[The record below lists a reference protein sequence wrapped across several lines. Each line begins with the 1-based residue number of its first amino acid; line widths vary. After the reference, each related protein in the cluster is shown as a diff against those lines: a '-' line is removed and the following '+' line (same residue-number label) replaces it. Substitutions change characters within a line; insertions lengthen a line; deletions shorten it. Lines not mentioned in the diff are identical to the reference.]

1 MECNVVDA
9 LIEIPLGSKNKYELD
24 KATGRIRLDRVLYAA
39 MIYPAE
45 YGIIENTLAPD
56 GDALDILVICSDP
69 TFPGCTVPARVLG
82 YLDMV
87 DNGKLDYKLIS
98 VVDCDPR
105 YADVQDLSDLSPF
118 VLKEIAN
125 FFANYKVL
133 QDIQVQVG
141 EYHPRE
147 DAMEIIR
154 QCRESYSQTSLVDKC
169 PSRA

>member
-1 MECNVVDA
+1 MSENIVHA

-24 KATGRIRLDRVLYAA
+24 EKTGRIMLDRVLYAA

-56 GDALDILVICSDP
+56 GDPLDILVICSEP

-82 YLDMV
+82 YLSMI

-105 YADVQDLSDLSPF
+105 YDDIHELKDLPSF
-118 VLKEIAN
+118 ILKEISN
-125 FFANYKVL
+125 FFQNYKVL
-133 QDIQVQVG
+133 QGVVVEVG
-141 EYHPRE
+141 EYHGKE
-147 DAMEIIR
+147 DAARIIA
-154 QCRESYSQTSLVDKC
+154 QCRKAFE
-169 PSRA
+169 AHE

>member
-1 MECNVVDA
+1 MENNVVDA

-24 KATGRIRLDRVLYAA
+24 KETGRIRLDRVLYAA

-45 YGIIENTLAPD
+45 YGVIENTLAPD

-87 DNGKLDYKLIS
+87 DGGKLDYKLIS

-105 YADVQDLSDLSPF
+105 YDSTRELGDLNPF

-133 QDIQVQVG
+133 QGVKVEVG
-141 EYHPRE
+141 SYHGRE
-147 DAMEIIR
+147 EAMDVIDR
-154 QCRESYSQTSLVDKC
+154 CRLAWEQSK
-169 PSRA
+169 

>member
-1 MECNVVDA
+1 MINNVVDA

-24 KATGRIRLDRVLYAA
+24 KATGRIRLDRVIYAA

-56 GDALDILVICSDP
+56 GDALDILVICNDP

-87 DNGKLDYKLIS
+87 DGGKLDYKLIS

-105 YADVQDLSDLSPF
+105 YDSVRELTDLSPF

-125 FFANYKVL
+125 FFSNYKVL
-133 QDIQVQVG
+133 QGIRVEVG
-141 EYHPRE
+141 EFHGKE
-147 DAMEIIR
+147 EAVEIIK
-154 QCRESYSQTSLVDKC
+154 QCRKAFEEK
-169 PSRA
+169 

>member
-1 MECNVVDA
+1 MDYNVVDA

-82 YLDMV
+82 YLDME
-87 DNGKLDYKLIS
+87 DGGKLDYKLIS

-105 YADVQDLSDLSPF
+105 YADIRNLSDLSPF

-133 QDIQVQVG
+133 QNIQVKVG

-147 DAMEIIR
+147 EAVQVIAR
-154 QCRESYSQTSLVDKC
+154 CRKAWEMQK
-169 PSRA
+169 A

>member
-1 MECNVVDA
+1 MNNVIDA

-24 KATGRIRLDRVLYAA
+24 KATGRIKLDRVLYAA

-56 GDALDILVICSDP
+56 GDALDILVICNDP

-82 YLDMV
+82 YLEMV
-87 DNGKLDYKLIS
+87 DGGKLDYKLIS

-105 YADVQDLSDLSPF
+105 YDSVQELEDLSPF

-125 FFANYKVL
+125 FFTNYKVL
-133 QDIQVQVG
+133 QGIKVEVG
-141 EYHPRE
+141 EYHGKE
-147 DAMEIIR
+147 EAIEVIE
-154 QCRESYSQTSLVDKC
+154 QCRKAYRPE
-169 PSRA
+169 

>member
-1 MECNVVDA
+1 MQKNVVEA

-24 KATGRIRLDRVLYAA
+24 KDTGRIRLDRVLYAA

-56 GDALDILVICSDP
+56 GDALDILVICSEP

-87 DNGKLDYKLIS
+87 DDGKLDYKLIS

-105 YADVQDLSDLSPF
+105 YDDIQTLEDLSPF

-133 QDIQVQVG
+133 QDVAVQVG
-141 EYHPRE
+141 EYHSRE
-147 DAMEIIR
+147 EAVRIID
-154 QCRESYSQTSLVDKC
+154 QCRAAWQTAK
-169 PSRA
+169 

>member
-1 MECNVVDA
+1 MMPGNVI
-9 LIEIPLGSKNKYELD
+9 LWIPLGSKNKYELD
-24 KATGRIRLDRVLYAA
+24 KATGRIRLDRVIYAA

-56 GDALDILVICSDP
+56 GDALDILVICNDP

-87 DNGKLDYKLIS
+87 DGGKLDYKLIS

-105 YADVQDLSDLSPF
+105 YDSVRELTDLSPF

-125 FFANYKVL
+125 FFSNYKVL
-133 QDIQVQVG
+133 QGIRVEVG
-141 EYHPRE
+141 EFHGKE
-147 DAMEIIR
+147 EAVEIIK
-154 QCRESYSQTSLVDKC
+154 QCRKAFEEK
-169 PSRA
+169 

>member
-1 MECNVVDA
+1 MAKNVVDA

-24 KATGRIRLDRVLYAA
+24 KETGRIRLDRVLYAA

-45 YGIIENTLAPD
+45 YGVIENTLAPD

-69 TFPGCTVPARVLG
+69 TFPGCIVPARVLG
-82 YLDMV
+82 YLDML
-87 DNGKLDYKLIS
+87 DGGKLDYKLIS

-105 YADVQDLSDLSPF
+105 YASVQNLSDLNPF

-133 QDIQVQVG
+133 QGIKVEVGDYHGKEEAMQVI
-141 EYHPRE
+141 E
-147 DAMEIIR
+147 
-154 QCRESYSQTSLVDKC
+154 QCKKAWENEK
-169 PSRA
+169 

>member
-1 MECNVVDA
+1 MDYPVVDA
-9 LIEIPLGSKNKYELD
+9 LIEIPLGSRNKYELD

-45 YGIIENTLAPD
+45 YGILENTLAPD

-87 DNGKLDYKLIS
+87 DGGKPDYKLIS

-105 YADVQDLSDLSPF
+105 YDSIRELSDLSPF

-133 QDIQVQVG
+133 QGIPVEVG
-141 EYHPRE
+141 SWHGRE
-147 DAMEIIR
+147 EAMAVIE
-154 QCRESYSQTSLVDKC
+154 QCRQAWQEKQ
-169 PSRA
+169 

>member
-1 MECNVVDA
+1 MKRVVDA
-9 LIEIPLGSKNKYELD
+9 LIEIPLGSKNKYEKD
-24 KATGRIRLDRVLYAA
+24 KVTGRIRLDRVLYAA

-45 YGIIENTLAPD
+45 YGVIEETLAPD
-56 GDALDILVICSDP
+56 GDELDILVICSDP

-105 YADVQDLSDLSPF
+105 YGSVRKLEHLDPF
-118 VLKEIAN
+118 LLKEIAN

-133 QDIQVQVG
+133 QGVKVEVG
-141 EYHPRE
+141 SYHGRDE
-147 DAMEIIR
+147 AMEIIAA
-154 QCRESYSQTSLVDKC
+154 CRKAWEQA
-169 PSRA
+169 R

>member
-1 MECNVVDA
+1 MKYVVDA
-9 LIEIPLGSKNKYELD
+9 LIEIPLGSKNKYEKD

-45 YGIIENTLAPD
+45 YGVLEDTLAPD
-56 GDALDILVICSDP
+56 GDELDILVISSDP

-105 YADVQDLSDLSPF
+105 YGSIRKLEDLDPF
-118 VLKEIAN
+118 LLKEIAN

-133 QDIQVQVG
+133 QGIRVEVGSYHGREEAVQIIAQC
-141 EYHPRE
+141 RKAWE
-147 DAMEIIR
+147 DA
-154 QCRESYSQTSLVDKC
+154 Q
-169 PSRA
+169 

>member
-1 MECNVVDA
+1 MEHNIVDA
-9 LIEIPLGSKNKYELD
+9 LIEIPLGSRNKYELD
-24 KATGRIRLDRVLYAA
+24 KATGRIKLDRVLYAA

-45 YGIIENTLAPD
+45 YGIIEQTLAPD
-56 GDALDILVICSDP
+56 GDALDILVICNDP

-87 DNGKLDYKLIS
+87 DGGKLDYKLIS

-105 YADVQDLSDLSPF
+105 YDSVRELEDLSPF

-133 QDIQVQVG
+133 QGIKVEVG
-141 EYHPRE
+141 EFHGKAE
-147 DAMEIIR
+147 AIAVIEA
-154 QCRESYSQTSLVDKC
+154 CRKAYTGE
-169 PSRA
+169 